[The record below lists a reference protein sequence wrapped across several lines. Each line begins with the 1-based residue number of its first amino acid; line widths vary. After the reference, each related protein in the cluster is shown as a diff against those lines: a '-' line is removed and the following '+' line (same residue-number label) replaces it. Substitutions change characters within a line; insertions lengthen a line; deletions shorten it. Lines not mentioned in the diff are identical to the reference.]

1 MTLSLEEKQMQEI
14 EDVLSYWLTPSPR
27 TEAEA
32 EARKEFW
39 FTGSAAIDE
48 EIRRRFGAL
57 VAAARAGRCDDWSA
71 TPRGALALIILI
83 DQFSRNLYRGTPEA
97 FSHDG
102 VALALARAGFDA
114 GHFDAFDPVERMFAA
129 LPFRHAEDL
138 ASQKRGVAL
147 AVTDALS
154 GPAHL
159 EAFLIYSVDWA
170 RKHLD
175 VIVRFGRFP
184 HRNPAL
190 GRPSTPAEL
199 EYLAYLKRARQWL

>member
-1 MTLSLEEKQMQEI
+1 MQEI
-14 EDVLSYWLTPSPR
+14 EDVLSYWLRPSPT

-39 FTGSAAIDE
+39 FNGSAAIDE
-48 EIRRRFGAL
+48 EIRVRFRAL
-57 VAAARAGRCDDWSA
+57 VEAARAGGLAAWSA

-83 DQFSRNLYRGTPEA
+83 DQFSRNLYRGTPAA

-102 VALALARAGFDA
+102 VALDLARAGFDA
-114 GHFDAFDPVERMFAA
+114 GHFDACDPVERMFAA
-129 LPFRHAEDL
+129 LPFRHAEDID
-138 ASQKRGVAL
+138 AQKRAVAL
-147 AVTDALS
+147 AVADALT
-154 GPAHL
+154 GPPHL

-184 HRNPAL
+184 HRNAAL
-190 GRPSTPAEL
+190 GRPSTPAEV